1 MKYNIQAYYY
11 AGDITDEQTLIETVK
26 LAKEKFGKID
36 ILIANT
42 GIGLVQ
48 DFLDSSMAD
57 YDRLMN
63 TNMRGDYAICLHP
76 IQEMAKQHEGQVIIT
91 SSVRRRN

>member
-76 IQEMAKQHEGQVIIT
+76 IRSNMK
-91 SSVRRRN
+91 VR